1 MPGCVALKTAK
12 YKARPSPP
20 YHAGD
25 CKGKTLKGNDGRKY
39 KSVADAR
46 GMYKWVSVSGVS
58 GASASAKGKVNKTR
72 KAKPAGTCYE
82 IHDNRSTPFIACVE
96 PGKKQLTVYKAVP
109 EDESA
114 RHWKMLPAD
123 NLYSVHYRN
132 VFIGDNVNGLKDHA
146 KKGTGKGNSILAEV
160 GVGRYVFVGEQV
172 YEFSVATGDVIE
184 AYHSPIGNND
194 VPYPVAV
201 GKEHLYFLLMGDYCY
216 VPRALFDLKGD
227 LYRQFYDMTR
237 TEAAGGKEA
246 VVKPKKFAMK
256 MIRKRWT

>member
-1 MPGCVALKTAK
+1 MSRCVRVKTAK

-39 KSVADAR
+39 KSVADTR
-46 GMYKWVSVSGVS
+46 GVYKWISVEK
-58 GASASAKGKVNKTR
+58 ANKTR
-72 KAKPAGTCYE
+72 KAADKAAGICYE
-82 IHDNRSTPFIACVE
+82 IHDNYNRPFIACVE
-96 PGKKQLTVYKAVP
+96 SGKKQLTVYKAVP

-114 RHWKMLPAD
+114 KDWKMIPTD
-123 NLYSVHYRN
+123 NLYSAHYRN
-132 VFIGDNVNGLKDHA
+132 IFIGDNVNGLKNHV
-146 KKGTGKGNSILAEV
+146 KKGTKFSKGNSILAEV
-160 GVGRYVFVGEQV
+160 GAGRYVFVGEQI
-172 YEFSVATGDVIE
+172 YEFTVVAGDVIE

-201 GKEHLYFLLMGDYCY
+201 GKEYLYFLLMGDYCY

-227 LYRQFYDMTR
+227 LYSQFYDMKR
-237 TEAAGGKEA
+237 EPASGDKEA
-246 VVKPKKFAMK
+246 FVKPKQFKMK

>member
-1 MPGCVALKTAK
+1 MSRCIALKTAK

-46 GMYKWVSVSGVS
+46 GVYKWVSVS
-58 GASASAKGKVNKTR
+58 ASLGKVNKTR
-72 KAKPAGTCYE
+72 KAATKAAGTCYE
-82 IHDNRSTPFIACVE
+82 IHDNYNRPFIVCVE
-96 PGKKQLTVYKAVP
+96 SGKKQLTVYKAVP
-109 EDESA
+109 EDETV
-114 RHWKMLPAD
+114 RHWKMIPTD
-123 NLYSVHYRN
+123 NLYSAHYRN
-132 VFIGDNVNGLKDHA
+132 VFIGDNVNGLKNHV
-146 KKGTGKGNSILAEV
+146 KKGTKFSKGNSILAEV

-172 YEFSVATGDVIE
+172 YEFSVAAGDVIE

-201 GKEHLYFLLMGDYCY
+201 GKDYLYFLLMGDYKY

-227 LYRQFYDMTR
+227 LYSQFYDMTMDK
-237 TEAAGGKEA
+237 ASGGKEA
-246 VVKPKKFAMK
+246 VVKPKQFAVK